1 MMTVY
6 WLIGAAVLLLIE
18 MITISLTSIWF
29 AGGALA
35 AAIVSVFS
43 ANIIVQIAIFI
54 VVSIVLLAVTRPIA
68 VKYVNAKV
76 ESTNAD
82 ALIGRKCKV
91 AVTIDPANSTGKI
104 IINDVEWGARP
115 LDGESVIPQG
125 TEVQIKKITG
135 VKLVVEPID
144 KSKEEKE
151 NKE

>member
-6 WLIGAAVLLLIE
+6 WLIGTAVLLLIE

-43 ANIIVQIAIFI
+43 ANIIIQVAVFIA
-54 VVSIVLLAVTRPIA
+54 VSIVLLAITRPIA

-76 ESTNAD
+76 EKTNVD
-82 ALIGRKCKV
+82 ALVGRRCKV
-91 AVTIDPANSTGKI
+91 ATTIDPANSTGKI
-104 IINDVEWGARP
+104 IINDVEWGARSA
-115 LDGESVIPQG
+115 DGESVIPQG
-125 TEVQIKKITG
+125 TEVQIKEISG
-135 VKLVVEPID
+135 VKLVVEPIEGL
-144 KSKEEKE
+144 KEEKE